1 MTYLLDGVTKKS
13 FEDLTYFDQ
22 GILINAFYDK
32 KSKKA
37 YDFLAGKQLGS
48 TDTAIDYWAG
58 PMLPTSHAEYTR
70 MVDALKS
77 SFTSRNMIAEVCE
90 RMVDGIL
97 GNEVKWMV
105 DGAADTKM
113 VEESL
118 TKWFD
123 KRRLNTLLWKFGVQ
137 MVALGRSTLRFVIPQ
152 RFRGK
157 DGSMPSFSTLDE
169 ALNAIHVLLP
179 SNFNCSVIVDDYTLD
194 TIGINI
200 YQYLNKNELELTY
213 VDDNGLTVLKIMSQ
227 DGVEEIRL
235 DLGGKLWHIQGQ
247 VNKELVTEDMI
258 QQQSAL
264 NVALTMMQRNTHY
277 AGFTERYGIGI
288 NAYNEDGSP
297 IKPVTGPGAIN
308 FYQPSAYEEVITE
321 ADGSTKI
328 TSKSLPASYGRFE
341 PSSVEAMKVA
351 ADTAESAI
359 LAIARQSFALMN
371 DQQYASGRSRE
382 VAAGDYMNIE
392 ERVAREIEGVYR
404 DMLEFALNLAGV
416 MMNNQSFLEARVVA
430 EAKVT
435 AFAPTADE
443 RRVNLEEYA
452 AQLVSRETAMMR
464 AGIDDVD
471 AEISR
476 IDLESAKVDQNHIQD
491 SQSAGMSTDQ
501 NPTNDANTQVST
513 GLDGKQKK

>member
-1 MTYLLDGVTKKS
+1 MTYLLDGITKKS

-22 GILINAFYDK
+22 GILLNAFYDR

-105 DGAADTKM
+105 DGATDTKM
-113 VEESL
+113 VEEAL

-137 MVALGRSTLRFVIPQ
+137 MVALGRSTLRFVIPP
-152 RFRGK
+152 RFREK
-157 DGSMPSFSTLDE
+157 DGSLPSFKTLDE

-179 SNFNCSVIVDDYTLD
+179 SNFNSSVIVDDYTLD

-200 YQYLNKNELELTY
+200 YQYMNKNELEITY
-213 VDDNGLTVLKIMSQ
+213 VDDAGLTVLKIMSQ
-227 DGVEEIRL
+227 EGTEEIRL

-247 VNKELVTEDMI
+247 VNKELVTDDMI

-288 NAYNEDGSP
+288 NAYNEDGTP
-297 IKPVTGPGAIN
+297 IKPVTGPGAVN

-351 ADTAESAI
+351 ADTAEAAI
-359 LAIARQSFALMN
+359 LSIARQSFVMMN

-382 VAAGDYMNIE
+382 VAAGDFLNIE
-392 ERVAREIEGVYR
+392 ERIAREIEGVYR

-430 EAKVT
+430 EARVT
-435 AFAPTADE
+435 AFAATTDE
-443 RRVNLEEYA
+443 RRVNLEEYGA
-452 AQLVSRETAMMR
+452 KLISREKAMSR

-471 AEISR
+471 AELAR
-476 IDLESAKVDQNHIQD
+476 LELEMSQMDFSTVNNPQGMDQQ
-491 SQSAGMSTDQ
+491 
-501 NPTNDANTQVST
+501 TNRNDQVST
-513 GLDGKQKK
+513 MPVDQQKK

>member
-1 MTYLLDGVTKKS
+1 MTYLLDGITKKS
-13 FEDLTYFDQ
+13 FEDLAYFDQ
-22 GILINAFYDK
+22 GILLNAFYDK

-37 YDFLAGKQLGS
+37 YDFLAGRQLGS
-48 TDTAIDYWAG
+48 TETAVDYWAG

-70 MVDALKS
+70 MVEALRS

-90 RMVDGIL
+90 RMIDGIL

-105 DGAADTKM
+105 DGANDTRM
-113 VEESL
+113 VEQAL

-152 RFRGK
+152 RFREK
-157 DGSMPSFSTLDE
+157 DGSLPSFKTLDE
-169 ALNAIHVLLP
+169 ALNAIHILLP
-179 SNFNCSVIVDDYTLD
+179 SNFSSAVIVDDYTLD

-200 YQYLNKNELELTY
+200 YQYMQKNEVEITY
-213 VDDNGLTVLKIMSQ
+213 VDDAGLTVLKIMSQ
-227 DGVEEIRL
+227 EGIEEIRL

-288 NAYNEDGSP
+288 NAYNEDGTP
-297 IKPVTGPGAIN
+297 IKPITGPGAVN
-308 FYQPSAYEEVITE
+308 FYQPSAYEEVITD

-351 ADTAESAI
+351 ADTAEAAI
-359 LAIARQSFALMN
+359 LSIARQSFVMMN

-382 VAAGDYMNIE
+382 VAAGDFLNIE
-392 ERVAREIEGVYR
+392 ERIAREIEGVYR

-416 MMNNQSFLEARVVA
+416 MMNNQSFKQARVVA
-430 EAKVT
+430 EANVT
-435 AFAPTADE
+435 AFAPTTDE

-452 AQLVSRETAMMR
+452 AKLISRETAMSR

-471 AEISR
+471 AEVSR
-476 IDLESAKVDQNHIQD
+476 LELESPPVDNNTN
-491 SQSAGMSTDQ
+491 TDPSSIDQ
-501 NPTNDANTQVST
+501 AAPQQTQVSAVSGDQQT
-513 GLDGKQKK
+513 K